1 MGEANEQRIF
11 SVSVLLCGRYMGCHA
26 ELTRVHSVHP
36 VHFDG
41 IFASKKGSEFQESE
55 DSRSAS
61 RMGHL
66 ATLRTPARG
75 EWLRGE
81 PR

>member
-1 MGEANEQRIF
+1 MP
-11 SVSVLLCGRYMGCHA
+11 CA

-55 DSRSAS
+55 DSRSATEWAIW
-61 RMGHL
+61 RRFVPGKREV
-66 ATLRTPARG
+66 APRRTR
-75 EWLRGE
+75 
-81 PR
+81 